1 MTSQKV
7 KFLNED
13 IPFSVSFCQT
23 GKLPNIIL
31 HDIITYIVVQYIMI
45 LGAMSPFESIVKAKL
60 EGIKKLY
67 ADRLT
72 VDLDKLSDMFKGK
85 LPRMRR

>member
-1 MTSQKV
+1 
-7 KFLNED
+7 
-13 IPFSVSFCQT
+13 
-23 GKLPNIIL
+23 
-31 HDIITYIVVQYIMI
+31 MI
-45 LGAMSPFESIVKAKL
+45 LGTMNLFESIVKAKL